1 MFKEIVF
8 EVILLNLR
16 IIYILSLIKIYRI
29 ILLKDNDIYFLEELK
44 SVED

>member
-29 ILLKDNDIYFLEELK
+29 VLLKDNDIYFLEELK